1 VEVRLRVRR
10 YDPTA
15 DGEAVYQQYV
25 IDAPAS
31 ATILD
36 SLLIIRERVDGTL
49 AFRSSC
55 RSAICGSCAMRV
67 NGTSRLACKTKVVD
81 VAPRGQEI
89 TLEPLANLPVIKD
102 LIAEMGP
109 FYEKMRAVSPW
120 LVVDEAKS
128 LPDREYLME
137 AARSLY
143 LSQFVACI
151 QCAACYSA
159 CPIVALD
166 DDYLG
171 PAALAKAFRYC
182 HDPRD
187 DGKAQRLAAI
197 AQEQGL
203 WRCHTVFSCTEQC
216 PKGVNP
222 TEAIQQLKRMVML
235 MRLGL
240 RR

>member
-1 VEVRLRVRR
+1 MEVRLRVRR
-10 YDPTA
+10 YDSTA
-15 DGEAVYQQYV
+15 DGEPSYQRYV
-25 IDAPAS
+25 IDAPKS

-36 SLLIIRERVDGTL
+36 SLLIIRERVDGSL

-55 RSAICGSCAMRV
+55 RSAICGSCAMRI
-67 NGTSRLACKTKVVD
+67 NGASRLACKTKVVD
-81 VAPRGQEI
+81 MAPRGQEI

-102 LIAEMGP
+102 LIADMGP

-120 LVVDEAKS
+120 LVVDEEKP
-128 LPDREYLME
+128 LPEREYLVD
-137 AARSLY
+137 AARSLR
-143 LSQFVACI
+143 LSQFAACI

-187 DGKAQRLAAI
+187 DGKARRLEIGRA
-197 AQEQGL
+197 
-203 WRCHTVFSCTEQC
+203 HV
-216 PKGVNP
+216 
-222 TEAIQQLKRMVML
+222 
-235 MRLGL
+235 
-240 RR
+240 

>member
-10 YDPTA
+10 HDPAT
-15 DGEAVYQQYV
+15 GGGPSYQQYV

-55 RSAICGSCAMRV
+55 RSAICGSCAMRI
-67 NGTSRLACKTKVVD
+67 NGASRLACKTKVAD

-102 LIAEMGP
+102 LIADMGP

-120 LVVDEAKS
+120 LIVDEAKP
-128 LPDREYLME
+128 LPDREYLMD
-137 AARSLY
+137 AARSLA

-182 HDPRD
+182 HDTRD
-187 DGKAQRLAAI
+187 DGKAERLAGI

-203 WRCHTVFSCTEQC
+203 WRCHTVFSCAEQC

-222 TEAIQQLKRMVML
+222 TEAIQQLKKMVML

>member
-1 VEVRLRVRR
+1 MEVRLRVRR
-10 YDPTA
+10 HDSTA
-15 DGEAVYQQYV
+15 DGEPSYQQYV
-25 IDAPAS
+25 IDAPES

-36 SLLIIRERVDGTL
+36 SLLIIRERVDGSL

-55 RSAICGSCAMRV
+55 RSAICGSCAMRI
-67 NGTSRLACKTKVVD
+67 NGASRLACKTKVVD
-81 VAPRGQEI
+81 MASRGREI
-89 TLEPLANLPVIKD
+89 TVEPLANLPVIKD
-102 LIAEMGP
+102 LVADMGP

-120 LVVDEAKS
+120 LMIDEAKP
-128 LPDREYLME
+128 LPDREYLMD
-137 AARSLY
+137 AARSLR

-166 DDYLG
+166 DRYLG

-187 DGKAQRLAAI
+187 DGKAQRLAGI

-203 WRCHTVFSCTEQC
+203 WRCHTVFSCAEQC

-222 TEAIQQLKRMVML
+222 TEAIQQLKKMVML

-240 RR
+240 SR

>member
-10 YDPTA
+10 HDPA
-15 DGEAVYQQYV
+15 AGVEPSYQQYA

-36 SLLIIRERVDGTL
+36 SLLIVRERVDGSL

-55 RSAICGSCAMRV
+55 RSAICGSCAMRI
-67 NGTSRLACKTKVVD
+67 NGASRLACKTKVVD
-81 VAPRGQEI
+81 LVSRGQEI

-102 LIAEMGP
+102 LVADMEP

-120 LVVDEAKS
+120 LMIDEEKP
-128 LPDREYLME
+128 LPDREYLMD
-137 AARSLY
+137 AARSLQ

-187 DGKAQRLAAI
+187 DGKARRLADV

-203 WRCHTVFSCTEQC
+203 WRCHTVFSCAEQC

-222 TEAIQQLKRMVML
+222 TEAIQQLKKMVML

-240 RR
+240 SR